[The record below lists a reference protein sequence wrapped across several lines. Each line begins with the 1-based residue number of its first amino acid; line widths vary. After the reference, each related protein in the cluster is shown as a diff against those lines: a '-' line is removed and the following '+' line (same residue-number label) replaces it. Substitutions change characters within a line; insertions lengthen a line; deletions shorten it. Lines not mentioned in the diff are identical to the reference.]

1 MVQWSDCI
9 LPLIFVFFFLFCIDK
24 SKRLEVAGIPK
35 RWFQILFLSKVAFGI
50 LLWWIYT
57 YYEPYK
63 GASDAFLYFND
74 GLILGELA
82 ESNPQHFFRL
92 LFGIGIEDPAL
103 EVYFDNMH
111 RWWCKSTY
119 GIANDNPTIIRI
131 NGLIALVSLGNFHVH
146 TVFMCFI
153 STLAAM
159 FLLKAVRS
167 VVQLSVKG
175 LFFLMLLAPSYLFWT
190 SGVLK
195 EAPLML
201 ALALFLWAFFD
212 WVKASF
218 KSVKHVLLMVISGYF
233 LFHLKGYVFLSLIP
247 ALSFWL
253 IGSRLRFWRLAFL
266 AVHAVF
272 VVVAMFADRFYSA
285 GDFLYVL
292 SKKQTDF
299 INVANK
305 QAAGSQIEAIPIDGW
320 LDFTS
325 NLPIYWITTFFRPFL
340 GEGNSLLQHFS
351 ALETSMCL
359 LLLFLA
365 LIFRRHQSND
375 EGRLTLF
382 VLSFLLI
389 LAAIIGAT
397 VPVLGAVVRYK
408 VPLLPFF
415 GLLIALIIDPGPFE
429 KVWKSIRSVIFPS
442 QN

>member
-1 MVQWSDCI
+1 MLPMSECI
-9 LPLIFVFFFLFCIDK
+9 LPLVFIFFFLFCIQK
-24 SKRLEVAGIPK
+24 SKRLEVIGVPK
-35 RWFQILFLSKVAFGI
+35 HWFQMLFLIKVAFGL
-50 LLWWIYT
+50 LLWWIYSF
-57 YYEPYK
+57 YEPYR
-63 GASDAFLYFND
+63 GSSDAFLYFND
-74 GLILGELA
+74 GLILAELA
-82 ESNPQHFFRL
+82 ESNPLHFFRL

-153 STLAAM
+153 STLAAV
-159 FLLKAVRS
+159 FLIKAVQNM
-167 VVQLSVKG
+167 VQLPVKA

-201 ALALFLWAFFD
+201 ALALFLYGFFV
-212 WVKASF
+212 WVKSTF
-218 KSVKHVLLMVISGYF
+218 KSHQHLLLIVLSGF
-233 LFHLKGYVFLSLIP
+233 VLFHLKGYVFLSFIP
-247 ALSFWL
+247 ALTFWL
-253 IGSRLRFWRLAFL
+253 IGSRLRWWRLAFVG
-266 AVHAVF
+266 VHAVF
-272 VVVAMFADRFYSA
+272 VVAAMFADRFYAA
-285 GDFLYVL
+285 GNFLYVL

-299 INVANK
+299 VNVANK
-305 QAAGSQIEAIPIDGW
+305 QGAGSQIDAIPIDGW

-325 NLPIYWITTFFRPFL
+325 NLPMYWITTFFRPFL
-340 GEGNSLLQHFS
+340 GEGNSWLQHFS
-351 ALETSMCL
+351 AMETSICL
-359 LLLFLA
+359 LCLLLA
-365 LIFRRHQSND
+365 LIFRRHQNEV

-415 GLLIALIIDPGPFE
+415 GLLIALIIDPKPFI
-429 KVWKSIRSVIFPS
+429 KAWKWMRKSFFVGRD
-442 QN
+442 